1 MHVRTRDGGL
11 TGHQAHA
18 ARTDLP
24 DLGLPPLLGLG
35 GEVVEATDPADQ
47 LHPGVHVLLSLSGQ
61 IVNSPRSFDIKHEL
75 EPDLPTFE
83 RQTRVDL
90 KI

>member
-1 MHVRTRDGGL
+1 MHVGTRDGGL
-11 TGHQAHA
+11 TGHRAHT
-18 ARTDLP
+18 ARIDLP
-24 DLGLPPLLGLG
+24 DLGLPLLGLG
-35 GEVVEATDPADQ
+35 GEVVEAADPADQ

-61 IVNSPRSFDIKHEL
+61 IVNSPRSLDIKHEL